1 LGLIT
6 HVNRQPCTA
15 TLQAANCWYARA
27 AAPTPAHPHNSH
39 PPTLPACLQEVSCSL
54 NFDSHTGRGKVAL
67 ANPRYSG
74 LRGDSLSGGFRWE
87 QDVVRLERLVLQ
99 QQRSRYKGWCAA
111 HVGVCVGVGV
121 CWGGGRG
128 GRASG
133 RGGEVLALEWACLAP
148 LMNAPLHVWCQVAPC
163 KPTMCTPL
171 PCNPATRYEVQG
183 EYGLP
188 PNLPL
193 PKSAADLATAAGDS
207 ATAATGRWRVQ
218 VSVPWAELQEIVPV
232 ARLLQSA
239 TSLSPAE
246 YERAKAAFLQ
256 VFACAGVGWM
266 QVTCPGILPET
277 CGCLF
282 WMRPPTTS
290 DTHMPTPLLA

>member
-99 QQRSRYKGWCAA
+99 QQRS
-111 HVGVCVGVGV
+111 
-121 CWGGGRG
+121 
-128 GRASG
+128 
-133 RGGEVLALEWACLAP
+133 
-148 LMNAPLHVWCQVAPC
+148 
-163 KPTMCTPL
+163 
-171 PCNPATRYEVQG
+171 RYEVQG